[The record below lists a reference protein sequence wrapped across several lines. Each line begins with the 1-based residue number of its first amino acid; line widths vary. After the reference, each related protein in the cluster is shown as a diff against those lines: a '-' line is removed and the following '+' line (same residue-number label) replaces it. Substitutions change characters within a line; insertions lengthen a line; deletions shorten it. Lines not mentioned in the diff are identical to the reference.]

1 MKETNVEISLTMYAQ
16 TPLSVGAGGSV
27 GSLADK
33 SIVRDGWGRVIIPGS
48 QVKGKTR
55 HTAEALARAAH
66 LHVYHLFE
74 QDTEPAKRQNTE
86 SAEGIPKDAVRL
98 LFGYPRQRSPFHFAN
113 LIGCVDPESLTSPDQ
128 LPSEHE
134 QQAKTQIRPS
144 VAINRQLGT
153 AEDARL
159 LFQETSVEEMW
170 FVGKPAIIGTLSEDL
185 APLDEH
191 LGLVALLWAALRL
204 TTRWGGATSRGL
216 GWTTIEQIEVC
227 CNSRTIPDKEL
238 EQALTALAS
247 TNHYKANQHEKGGN

>member
-1 MKETNVEISLTMYAQ
+1 METKKKTKVEIFLTMYAQ

-48 QVKGKTR
+48 QVKGKAR

-66 LHVYHLFE
+66 LQVYHLFE
-74 QDTEPAKRQNTE
+74 QDTEPAER
-86 SAEGIPKDAVRL
+86 IPRDAVRL

-113 LIGCVDPESLTSPDQ
+113 LVGCTDPDMDPESLTSPGQ
-128 LPSEHE
+128 SLSEQE
-134 QQAKTQIRPS
+134 QQARTQIRPS
-144 VAINRQLGT
+144 VAINRQFGT
-153 AEDARL
+153 ADDARL
-159 LFQETSVEEMW
+159 LFQETSIEEMW

-216 GWTTIEQIEVC
+216 GWTTIEQVEVC
-227 CNSRTIPDKEL
+227 CNGRTIPKEEL
-238 EQALTALAS
+238 EQALTTLAS
-247 TNHYKANQHEKGGN
+247 TNHYRANQHEKGGN